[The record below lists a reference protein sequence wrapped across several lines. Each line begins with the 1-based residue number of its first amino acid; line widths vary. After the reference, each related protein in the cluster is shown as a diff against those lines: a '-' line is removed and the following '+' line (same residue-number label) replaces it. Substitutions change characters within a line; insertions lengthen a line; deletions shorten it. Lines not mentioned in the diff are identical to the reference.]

1 MKITTVILV
10 CLAILCIVFLYVQS
24 VRSINPNFEILQVPI
39 DRLKPTFLDDKSPI
53 LIYTRIVTV
62 EDILRTT
69 FKYRYT
75 SSHNDVTKGF
85 WGQLIINYSRYALL
99 HNRFTEDI
107 FIDVYHAKHA
117 NMVRNVGVLHK
128 NRHFAIAKSEV
139 LHALEQQGRLSS
151 NQRIKLPGGM
161 VLILPYMWMFC
172 VPDDEPANANLHPDQ
187 LQRVF
192 VHDIFI

>member
-1 MKITTVILV
+1 MVILV
-10 CLAILCIVFLYVQS
+10 IVAILCIVFLYVQS
-24 VRSINPNFEILQVPI
+24 VRSINPEFEIVQVPI
-39 DRLKPTFLDDKSPI
+39 NRLKPSFLDDKSPI

-62 EDILRTT
+62 DDILRTT

-85 WGQLIINYSRYALL
+85 WGQLIVNHSRYLML
-99 HNRFTEDI
+99 HNRSTDDL

-117 NMVRNVGVLHK
+117 RAVRNTGIVHK
-128 NRHFAIAKSEV
+128 NQHFAIAKSEV
-139 LHALEQQGRLSS
+139 VHALEQQGRLSS
-151 NQRIKLPGGM
+151 TQRIKLPGGM

-172 VPDDEPANANLHPDQ
+172 IPEDEPANANIQPDQ

-192 VHDIFI
+192 IHDIFI